1 LVTITINKK
10 VTKKTNNKLGTK
22 FGTTKIT
29 KKGIKDIKI
38 KCSKHKFNKKWCL
51 CQISEII
58 IDTEFLVQIN
68 KKKIEKSKRSCFN
81 TKTLKVVSCD
91 KKNGKLVPKKPHHKK
106 LDVKSVEIHELQH
119 VEDIMEHLTKALK
132 KRLDG
137 IDKMQSVGCPCT
149 KTKTQC
155 KKALTNR
162 VQNRIKAILKIA
174 YKRIL
179 NHQSH
184 TEKTARKAQAK
195 YLLEQCRKKK
205 LKLKKRAPK
214 KRVQKKREIK
224 RKRK

>member
-1 LVTITINKK
+1 MVSVKINKK
-10 VTKKTNNKLGTK
+10 VTKKTNNKLGSK

-51 CQISEII
+51 CQITEII
-58 IDTEFLVQIN
+58 IDAEFLVQIN

-91 KKNGKLVPKKPHHKK
+91 KKDGKLVPKRPHHKK

-132 KRLDG
+132 ERLKG
-137 IDKMQSVGCPCT
+137 IDKMQPVGCPCT

-162 VQNRIKAILKIA
+162 VQNRIRAILKIA
-174 YKRIL
+174 YKGIL

-195 YLLEQCRKKK
+195 YLIESCKKKK
-205 LKLKKRAPK
+205 LKLEKRRVKKRI
-214 KRVQKKREIK
+214 QKKREVRRIK
-224 RKRK
+224 